1 MYVGEVLRRE
11 ESALK
16 HFARAAQAA
25 HRREGTTPYRRFLRS
40 LSHTYIH
47 SYVCLSTYHFL
58 QVSAEKAALKK
69 EFEFQM
75 GLAQEESEKLV
86 AGLENAIQNMT
97 KEKVGSTYRPHY
109 RTPYF
114 SKYIQMRVLY
124 VPVKQ
129 TALSSELESLSLKL
143 EETEDQLFDSRQE
156 VKRRATEQA
165 LAMWKTTTSVLQM
178 KEKFGKG
185 MYSLVCL
192 YV

>member
-1 MYVGEVLRRE
+1 MYVCMYVGEVLRRE

-47 SYVCLSTYHFL
+47 TYIRLPIYLPFL

-109 RTPYF
+109 RTLFVDHISQKIY
-114 SKYIQMRVLY
+114 SNACTVC
-124 VPVKQ
+124 
-129 TALSSELESLSLKL
+129 AC
-143 EETEDQLFDSRQE
+143 ETDCFEF
-156 VKRRATEQA
+156 
-165 LAMWKTTTSVLQM
+165 
-178 KEKFGKG
+178 
-185 MYSLVCL
+185 
-192 YV
+192 